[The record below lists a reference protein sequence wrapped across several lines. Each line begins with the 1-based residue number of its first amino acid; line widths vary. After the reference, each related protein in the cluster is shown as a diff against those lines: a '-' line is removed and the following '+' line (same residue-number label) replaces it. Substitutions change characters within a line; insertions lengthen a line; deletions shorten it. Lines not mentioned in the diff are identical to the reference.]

1 MTQAASQTRKPAAP
15 DNFVA
20 IRLVAALAVVFG
32 HSFPLTGGEG
42 PSYLGSP
49 ASMLAVKIFF
59 VISGYLISESWLR
72 DPHAGRYLQRR
83 ALRIFPALIVL
94 CLLSVLVVGPALT
107 RLDLGAYFAH
117 PAAWSYLSNA
127 VLYPNYGLPGV
138 FEGNIY
144 PGAVNGSLWTLPVEF
159 SMYLLTP
166 LLLILPFRRVTI
178 WLAAIGFSAA
188 SVWYARIAIPPDPVV
203 FLGSNLVNGL
213 EMAPYFIW
221 GMVYR
226 LWLRKEWLSLQ
237 VSVMAMLT
245 LPLAPSTWAGAG
257 AEIVLLILVPYVTL
271 SLGHAQ
277 NARFS
282 WAEKLSDM
290 SYGTYLYGFL
300 VQQIIA
306 KMIGTP
312 GAHWTNFLVSAPL
325 TLILGFLSWRL
336 VEKPAMAL
344 KPLKR
349 G

>member
-1 MTQAASQTRKPAAP
+1 MTQAASQTRRPVAP

-42 PSYLGSP
+42 PGYLGSP
-49 ASMLAVKIFF
+49 ASTLAVKIFF

-83 ALRIFPALIVL
+83 ALRIFPALFVL

-107 RLDLGAYFAH
+107 RLSLAEYFAH

-166 LLLILPFRRVTI
+166 LLLVLPFRRWTI
-178 WLAAIGFSAA
+178 WVAAIGFSAA
-188 SVWYARIAIPPDPVV
+188 SVWYARIAIPPEPVV

-237 VSVMAMLT
+237 VSVMAMLI
-245 LPLAPSTWAGAG
+245 LPLAPSTWAGA
-257 AEIVLLILVPYVTL
+257 EIVSLILVPYVTL
-271 SLGHAQ
+271 SLGHALP
-277 NARFS
+277 ARFA
-282 WAEKLSDM
+282 WAEKLGDM

-300 VQQIIA
+300 VQQIVA
-306 KMIGTP
+306 QALGSP
-312 GAHWTNFLVSAPL
+312 GGHWVNFAVSVPL
-325 TLILGFLSWRL
+325 TLILGLLSWRL
-336 VEKPAMAL
+336 VEKPAMGL
-344 KPLKR
+344 KPRKR
-349 G
+349 S